1 MITIKA
7 SAMTR
12 NAAAFAAIKR
22 KIVEEGDKQYRQR
35 VLYMLKEA
43 ATVSAQFSGDYVSN
57 WRIRVSGQA
66 EAPYNMWPNKNPAK
80 LGKLDLGQSR
90 VYQAGDPEAI
100 NFAVT
105 RAKFVPFGMKDKV
118 YLVNAT
124 PLTFTGTTV
133 TGPDGD
139 TRPLRP
145 ENIIGSGER
154 IHSYMN
160 SRFGGK

>member
-1 MITIKA
+1 MITINTRAKA
-7 SAMTR
+7 R

-22 KIVEEGDKQYRQR
+22 KVVEEGDKQYRQR
-35 VLYMLKEA
+35 VIYMLKEA

-57 WRIRVSGQA
+57 WRLRVSGQSA
-66 EAPYNMWPNKNPAK
+66 APYHMWPNKNPSK
-80 LGKLDLGQSR
+80 LGKLDLGQAR

-124 PLTFTGTTV
+124 PLTFTESTV
-133 TGPDGD
+133 TGPEGD

-154 IHSYMN
+154 IQSYLN